1 MFGTLDM
8 LNKSRKVLQS
18 GSIFLVILLATSL
31 LSTYS
36 QNSKALVQENEETA
50 YLKFV
55 SQTINGSNSSSST
68 NKNSTTSIVQ
78 IPEAAK
84 GPKIP
89 TKGYLVQEIRDHLY
103 WVTDGSYNTMFLV
116 TDKGVVAV
124 DAPPSIGKNYL
135 KAIAEVTNMPVT
147 YVIYSHAHIDH
158 IGAAGI
164 FPKNATFI
172 AQQETAA
179 ELQRAKSVAKNVSM
193 VPPIPTVTFTKNYTL
208 QIGNQ
213 TLKLDYYGV
222 NHLPGNIFIYAPKQK
237 VLMLVDIIFPGWVP
251 FPYLA
256 IAKDV
261 AGFIKA
267 HDIALNNYDFDT
279 IVAGHLTRLGT
290 RNDVIVQKEFVSDL
304 EKAAGK
310 ANQEVLFSKI
320 AGQVG
325 RFDNPWLIFSK
336 YIDAVN
342 EDCVNNML
350 PKWENRL
357 GGAQQFMS
365 THCFTMAESGRV
377 DPTVHAL
384 LQNSTFVYK

>member
-1 MFGTLDM
+1 M
-8 LNKSRKVLQS
+8 LNKSSKVLLQLA
-18 GSIFLVILLATSL
+18 SIFLVVVLATSIM
-31 LSTYS
+31 SAYIQS
-36 QNSKALVQENEETA
+36 SKALVQVDEETA
-50 YLKFV
+50 YLKFA
-55 SQTINGSNSSSST
+55 SQAVNQSGNNSA
-68 NKNSTTSIVQ
+68 TTATTQ
-78 IPEAAK
+78 LPEAAK
-84 GPKIP
+84 GPSIP

-103 WVTDGSYNTMFLV
+103 WVTDGSYNTMFLA

-124 DAPPSIGKNYL
+124 DAPPSIGNNYL
-135 KAIAEVTNMPVT
+135 KAIAEVTDKPVT

-158 IGAAGI
+158 IGAASI

-179 ELQRAKSVAKNVSM
+179 ELQRAKSVAKNASM

-208 QIGNQ
+208 QIGDQ

-256 IAKDV
+256 IAKDT

-267 HDIALNNYDFDT
+267 HDITLNNYDFDT
-279 IVAGHLTRLGT
+279 YVGGHLTRLGT

-310 ANQEVLFSKI
+310 ANQEVLFSKV
-320 AGQVG
+320 ASQVG

-342 EDCVNNML
+342 ENCVNTMM

-377 DPTVHAL
+377 DPTVQAL